1 MNDKKIFIC
10 RKTKV
15 FFKKIWKKTIKPF
28 IQKLIKKHSD
38 TTNKNYKTL
47 TPKDDVLAHTYSEA
61 LEEALTNPDVK
72 NIAITGGYGAGKSSF
87 IKTFERSKPQWKF
100 LDISLATFPS
110 NPNTNTDANTNTP
123 PSNEKILANIEKS
136 ILEQIFYRVN
146 PSRLPRSQFK
156 RINRSNF
163 GWSIFWA
170 IFTLLALCD
179 CCILLQYK
187 PIITI
192 LEEKSLTYWILQPSI
207 SLYLFLMVFVYFSS
221 IFSKIIFALSNL
233 KLGKI
238 GFKSIELH
246 SNDDASL
253 LNKHLDEILYFFENT
268 RFDIVVFQ
276 DLDRFNNLEIFTRLR
291 ELNNLLN
298 NAENIKRKITF
309 LYVVK
314 DQMLEQVDARVK
326 FFDFLI
332 PIVPYINS
340 KNSKEKLI
348 EYFCDEF
355 RVDKHFLSGIALYIT
370 DMRILNNI
378 YNEYK
383 IYHQRLEIKNPTKL
397 LAMIVY
403 KNFEPK
409 DFLLL
414 HKSEGIV
421 FDFINVRR
429 PDECNSLKEKGVL
442 NKRAIQSGLFA
453 NLNANPLKELK
464 NYKLVHFMLGYSYI
478 DDDYHSYISYFFEG
492 SITYEER
499 LFLQNIKEMGNED
512 KTDLEI
518 KHFDAVLEEI
528 YEYEFQC
535 KQVLNISLFTH
546 MLKEEHMDLSEVI
559 SYIGRNFE
567 ENQNFVKK
575 FLEKN
580 ECLESFFYRLGGT
593 YQKLWTFLEKNYRQD
608 LEKYLCL
615 IVNKVDIEEIKKL
628 NEDKGL
634 ATFISKLQ
642 KIPTS
647 ISIEKFTTTI
657 SVLDISFENLQTIDP
672 NNEIDNFIVRKGY
685 YEYTN
690 TMLNAIIKGL
700 IPESDRIENFQ
711 SLMKNESFLSILI
724 AYSDN
729 NNELLIDFIQT
740 LEKNIGDYIQKR
752 SSINENEE
760 TMTRILNEW
769 KFENTD
775 IAKNLLAKWDGTLT
789 DLESIEDDVSDDL
802 YRVLF
807 THNKILPSWHNV
819 VTYTNHH
826 SYDINILIDFINQ
839 DENASKIANSPR
851 DDLEFGRLIP
861 NLFENDNFNNQSAKE
876 IVGCVKLDDIQG
888 IQPQNINKK
897 NLEILMDYFIF
908 ALRHFDTIKAKGLQ
922 NKLLMS
928 TAEETILQYA
938 DFEKFDSGD
947 IHCLITDEKK
957 TIGFKQKIIERT
969 PYILIN
975 EEIAKWIFNNRDK
988 LNFKSMEL
996 DFYKEILGHLNLENQ
1011 IRFVNFCNKYFTN
1024 DIFKQICTN
1033 LPKPYQGIYS
1043 GNRFN
1048 IPYSQY
1054 AEDFAKNTRKRGGI
1068 SIRIE
1073 KDKNKIW
1080 FNWLY

>member
-1 MNDKKIFIC
+1 MNDKKIFIY
-10 RKTKV
+10 RKIKV
-15 FFKKIWKKTIKPF
+15 FFKKIWKKTIKQF
-28 IQKLIKKHSD
+28 IQKLIKKHSS

-61 LEEALTNPDVK
+61 LEEALTNLDVK

-87 IKTFERSKPQWKF
+87 IKTFERNNPQWKF

-146 PSRLPRSQFK
+146 PSRLPRSYFK
-156 RINRSNF
+156 RINRM
-163 GWSIFWA
+163 GWLASSCWA
-170 IFTLLALCD
+170 FFATLFLCSF
-179 CCILLQYK
+179 CILIRNK
-187 PIITI
+187 PVEQI
-192 LEEKSLTYWILQPSI
+192 LELLGWANYSWVQFCALIYVFFYLIFILRKITLT
-207 SLYLFLMVFVYFSS
+207 
-221 IFSKIIFALSNL
+221 LSGL
-233 KLGKI
+233 RLGKI

-253 LNKHLDEILYFFENT
+253 LNKHLDEILYFFEKT

-276 DLDRFNNLEIFTRLR
+276 DLDRFDNLEIFTRLR

-314 DQMLEQVDARVK
+314 DQMLEQVDDRVK

-348 EYFCDEF
+348 EYFYDEF
-355 RVDKHFLSGIALYIT
+355 QIDKYFLSGISLYIT

-429 PDECNSLKEKGVL
+429 LDECNNLKEKGVL

-453 NLNANPLKELK
+453 NLNANPLKGLK
-464 NYKLVHFMLGYSYI
+464 NYKLVHFMLGHSYI
-478 DDDYHSYISYFFEG
+478 DDDYQNYISYFFEG

-512 KTDLEI
+512 KTELEI
-518 KHFDAVLEEI
+518 KHFDTVLEEI
-528 YEYEFQC
+528 HEYEFQC
-535 KQVLNISLFTH
+535 KQVLNTSLLTY
-546 MLKEEHMDLSEVI
+546 MLKEEYIMLSDVI
-559 SYIGRNFE
+559 AYIGQNFE
-567 ENQNFVKK
+567 ENQEFIKK

-580 ECLESFFYRLGGT
+580 ENLESFFYRLAGT
-593 YQKLWTFLEKNYRQD
+593 YPKLWTFLENNYCQD
-608 LEKYLCL
+608 LEKYLSL
-615 IVNKVDIEEIKKL
+615 IVNEVDIEEIKKL
-628 NEDKGL
+628 NEDNSL
-634 ATFISKLQ
+634 ATFISRLQ

-647 ISIEKFTTTI
+647 IIAKKFTTII
-657 SVLDISFENLQTIDP
+657 SVLDIGFESLQTINPLND
-672 NNEIDNFIVRKGY
+672 IDKYIIQEGY

-690 TMLNAIIKGL
+690 TMLNAIVSGL
-700 IPESDRIENFQ
+700 IPEPNRIENFQ
-711 SLMKNESFLSILI
+711 SLIKSESFLSILM

-740 LEKNIGDYIQKR
+740 LEKNINDYIQKR

-760 TMTRILNEW
+760 TIARILNEW
-769 KFENTD
+769 NIEN
-775 IAKNLLAKWDGTLT
+775 INVAKDLLAKWDGTLT
-789 DLESIEDDVSDDL
+789 DLESIENDASGDL
-802 YRVLF
+802 YRDLF
-807 THNKILPSWHNV
+807 THNKIFPSWHNI
-819 VTYTNHH
+819 VTYFNHH
-826 SYDINILIDFINQ
+826 SCDINALIDFINQ
-839 DENASKIANSPR
+839 DENALKIANSSR

-861 NLFENDNFNNQSAKE
+861 NLFENNNFNSQSAKE

-888 IQPQNINKK
+888 IQLQNINKK
-897 NLEILMDYFIF
+897 NLETLMDRFVF
-908 ALRHFDTIKAKGLQ
+908 ALSYFDTIKAKGLQ

-928 TAEETILQYA
+928 TAEEKILQYPN
-938 DFEKFDSGD
+938 FEKFDSDD
-947 IHCLITDEKK
+947 IHCLLTDEKK
-957 TIGFKQKIIERT
+957 SIGFKQKIIEKT
-969 PYILIN
+969 PYILID

-996 DFYKEILGHLNLENQ
+996 DFYKEILGYLDLENQ

-1048 IPYSQY
+1048 VPHSQY
-1054 AEDFAKNTRKRGGI
+1054 VETFAKDIRKRGI
-1068 SIRIE
+1068 DTRIE
-1073 KDKNKIW
+1073 KNKIW
-1080 FNWLY
+1080 FNWRY

>member
-1 MNDKKIFIC
+1 M
-10 RKTKV
+10 
-15 FFKKIWKKTIKPF
+15 
-28 IQKLIKKHSD
+28 
-38 TTNKNYKTL
+38 
-47 TPKDDVLAHTYSEA
+47 
-61 LEEALTNPDVK
+61 
-72 NIAITGGYGAGKSSF
+72 
-87 IKTFERSKPQWKF
+87 
-100 LDISLATFPS
+100 
-110 NPNTNTDANTNTP
+110 
-123 PSNEKILANIEKS
+123 EKS
-136 ILEQIFYRVN
+136 ILEQIFYRVKS
-146 PSRLPRSQFK
+146 SRLPRSQFK

-170 IFTLLALCD
+170 IFTLIALCG

-187 PIITI
+187 PVITI
-192 LEEKSLTYWILQPSI
+192 FEEKSLTYWIVQPSI
-207 SLYLFLMVFVYFSS
+207 SLYLFLIVFAYFSS
-221 IFSKIIFALSNL
+221 ILSKIIFTISGL

-246 SNDDASL
+246 SNDDSSL
-253 LNKHLDEILYFFENT
+253 LNKHLDEILYFFEKT

-298 NAENIKRKITF
+298 NSEDIKRKITF

-355 RVDKHFLSGIALYIT
+355 QVDKHFLSGISLYIT
-370 DMRILNNI
+370 DMRILNNM

-383 IYHQRLEIKNPTKL
+383 IYHQRLKIKNPTKL

-421 FDFINVRR
+421 FDFINTRR
-429 PDECNSLKEKGVL
+429 PEECNSLKEKGVL
-442 NKRAIQSGLFA
+442 DKRAIQSGLFA

-464 NYKLVHFMLGYSYI
+464 NYKLVHFMLGHSYI

-535 KQVLNISLFTH
+535 KQVLNISLFVY
-546 MLKEEHMDLSEVI
+546 MLKKECKGLPEII
-559 SYIGRNFE
+559 SYIGQNFE
-567 ENQNFVKK
+567 ENQEFIKK

-580 ECLESFFYRLGGT
+580 ENLDSFFYRLAGT
-593 YQKLWTFLEKNYRQD
+593 YPKLWTFLENNYQKD

-628 NEDKGL
+628 NEDNSL
-634 ATFISKLQ
+634 ATFISRLQ

-647 ISIEKFTTTI
+647 IITKKFTAII
-657 SVLDISFENLQTIDP
+657 SVLDIGFENLQTINPLND
-672 NNEIDNFIVRKGY
+672 IDKYIIQEEY

-690 TMLNAIIKGL
+690 TILSAIIGGL
-700 IPESDRIENFQ
+700 IPESNRIENFQ
-711 SLMKNESFLSILI
+711 SLMKNESFLSILM
-724 AYSDN
+724 AYSDDN
-729 NNELLIDFIQT
+729 NKLLTDFIQT
-740 LEKNIGDYIQKR
+740 LEENIDDYIQKR

-760 TMTRILNEW
+760 TITRILNEW
-769 KFENTD
+769 NIENTD
-775 IAKNLLAKWDGTLT
+775 VAKNLLAKWDGTLT
-789 DLESIEDDVSDDL
+789 DLKSIEDDVGGEL
-802 YRVLF
+802 YRDLF
-807 THNKILPSWHNV
+807 THNKILPSWHNIV
-819 VTYTNHH
+819 AYFNHH
-826 SYDINILIDFINQ
+826 SCDINALIDFINQ
-839 DENASKIANSPR
+839 DENASKIVNSPR

-861 NLFENDNFNNQSAKE
+861 NLFENDNFNSQSAKE
-876 IVGCVKLDDIQG
+876 IVKCLEADDIQD
-888 IQPQNINKK
+888 IQLQNINKEK
-897 NLEILMDYFIF
+897 LEILMDRFAFTLSYFDI
-908 ALRHFDTIKAKGLQ
+908 IKAKGLQ

-928 TAEETILQYA
+928 TTEEKILQYPS
-938 DFEKFDSGD
+938 FEKFNSDD
-947 IHCLITDEKK
+947 IHCLLTDEKK
-957 TIGFKQKIIERT
+957 SIGFKQKIIEKT
-969 PYILIN
+969 PYVLIN
-975 EEIAKWIFNNRDK
+975 KEIAKWIFDNRDK
-988 LNFKSMEL
+988 LKFKSMEL
-996 DFYKEILGHLNLENQ
+996 DFCKEILGYLNLENQ
-1011 IRFVNFCNKYFTN
+1011 IRFVNFYNKYFTN
-1024 DIFKQICTN
+1024 DIFKQICIN
-1033 LPKPYQGIYS
+1033 LPQPYQGIYS

-1048 IPYSQY
+1048 VPHSQY
-1054 AEDFAKNTRKRGGI
+1054 VETFAKDIRKRGI
-1068 SIRIE
+1068 DTRIE
-1073 KDKNKIW
+1073 KNKIW
-1080 FNWLY
+1080 FNWRY